1 MKSFQQFLAENTD
14 LHEEKDACYHKAMKS
29 HGGKWSARAAQQ
41 AAKCRKASGNVR
53 KTEGG
58 KSLKRWGAEKWVNT
72 KSGEP
77 CGSED
82 KGEYCRPSKR
92 VSKKTPKTSSEMS
105 SKELQRKKAEKSRV
119 GMHGASGNKVS
130 PTKRNT

>member
-1 MKSFQQFLAENTD
+1 MKSFKQFLTQANELN
-14 LHEEKDACYHKAMKS
+14 EEKDACYHKVMKS
-29 HGGKWSARAAQQ
+29 YGKWSARAAQ
-41 AAKCRKASGNVR
+41 ATAKCRKAKGKVK
-53 KTEGG
+53 KTEAGAN
-58 KSLKRWGAEKWVNT
+58 LKRWGAEKWKDT
-72 KSGEP
+72 KSGKP
-77 CGSED
+77 CGAGG
-82 KGEYCRPSKR
+82 KNEYCRPSKR